1 MRRFILLLTMIA
13 ATLVAS
19 SGVALAVN
27 KIGTNGP
34 DTIRGPTGPT
44 ISWAGVAA
52 TCSSAW
58 VAETTCSVE
67 TVKTGSWAVTSRAPG
82 RRHEPG
88 RGAGNDGVLGGRA

>member
-34 DTIRGPTGPT
+34 DTIRGTNG
-44 ISWAGVAA
+44 
-52 TCSSAW
+52 

-67 TVKTGSWAVTSRAPG
+67 TVKTGSWAVTSSAPG
-82 RRHEPG
+82 RRQEPG